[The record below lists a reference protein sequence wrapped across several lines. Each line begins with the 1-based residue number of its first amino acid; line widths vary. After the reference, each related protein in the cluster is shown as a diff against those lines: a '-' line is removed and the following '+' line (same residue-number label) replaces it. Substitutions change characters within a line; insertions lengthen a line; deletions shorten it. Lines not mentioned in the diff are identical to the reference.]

1 MHNKSKEHQPYEQ
14 LVLACN
20 ESLQEFAATEDIVT
34 SLSDLMATYIAK
46 AEDEPVT
53 GIHRIYNHYNLL
65 VSYLSA
71 INEDNPQSI
80 LDHNAAF
87 SEPLEVFY
95 ASNEKFSFNTNT
107 TPNGNA

>member
-1 MHNKSKEHQPYEQ
+1 MSNNIKEHQPYEH
-14 LVLACN
+14 LVLACSQ
-20 ESLQEFAATEDIVT
+20 SLQEFATTDDFVT
-34 SLSDLMATYIAK
+34 SLSDLMATYVAK
-46 AEDEPVT
+46 AEEEPVK

-87 SEPLEVFY
+87 TEPLEIFY
-95 ASNEKFSFNTNT
+95 ASKEKFSFNTNT

>member
-1 MHNKSKEHQPYEQ
+1 MSQNIKEHKPYEQ
-14 LVLACN
+14 LVLSCS
-20 ESLQEFAATEDIVT
+20 ESLQAFAEPDDIVT
-34 SLSDLMATYIAK
+34 SLSDLMATYVAK
-46 AEDEPVT
+46 AEEEPVK

-87 SEPLEVFY
+87 TEPLEIFY
-95 ASNEKFSFNTNT
+95 ASKEKFSFNTNT
-107 TPNGNA
+107 TPNGKA